1 MTRLRTVASVLAL
14 LASAAALSAQSSPL
28 QEGVNLIREGQFDQA
43 LVKLEAAHRL
53 APSNPAI
60 ENFIGIAE
68 TQLGHIDE
76 ACNHYRNAI
85 RLDPSQTAPHR
96 NLGFNLLTAKDYGGA
111 EPELREALR
120 LNPND
125 DFAHYYMSLLAL
137 ATSRDAEAIE
147 QASHAGQL
155 SGKDPEV
162 GAGLVEAYVRIGSV
176 DDASK
181 RIEQLEKA
189 NQLPSARE
197 FQIAVLLSRRAYYSQ
212 AVHCFRRIASLDPS
226 WQSRYNLSL
235 ALLFGGQP
243 VEASTLLTTLLSEQP
258 NNADMLTFLG
268 SAFEL
273 QQKMPE
279 ALEAYRAA
287 AASDPSN
294 PDRTL
299 DYTRLLMDLDRY
311 DEAIQ
316 VVHDGMEAT
325 SATGPLEL
333 RLGAVEMLK
342 SNYTSARD
350 AFHAALAS
358 DPELDAAYVGLAQ
371 TYSREANDSE
381 AIRILE
387 DARGK
392 PPGHYPLEYYF
403 GLLASRLGREAE
415 AATALEKAAALEPNS
430 PNPFYELGKLH
441 VAQQEWPQAR
451 KAFEHVIALNSQFAP
466 AHYQLSRVYARLGLN
481 AKAEREAKQTHML
494 VDTQRDEALRRQ
506 RERAGS
512 FQPQASANQLLHP

>member
-1 MTRLRTVASVLAL
+1 MIWHSRIASPLALFAFASVLN
-14 LASAAALSAQSSPL
+14 AQPSPL
-28 QEGVNLIREGQFDQA
+28 QEGVSLIREGRFDQA
-43 LVKLEAAHRL
+43 LVKLEQAHRV
-53 APSNPAI
+53 APRDPAI
-60 ENFIGIAE
+60 ENFMGIAD

-96 NLGFNLLTAKDYGGA
+96 NLGFNLLTAKDYAGA

-125 DFAHYYMSLLAL
+125 DFAHYYLLLLSL
-137 ATSRDAEAIE
+137 ATGRDAEAVE
-147 QASHAGQL
+147 QASKAGQL
-155 SGKDPEV
+155 LDNDPEV
-162 GAGLVEAYVRIGSV
+162 GAGLVEADVRMGRME
-176 DDASK
+176 DADK
-181 RIEQLEKA
+181 LIERMEEA
-189 NQLPSARE
+189 NQLPSGRE
-197 FQIAVLLSRRAYYSQ
+197 FQIAVLLSRRAHYTQ
-212 AVHCFRRIASLDPS
+212 AVHCFRRIVSLDPS
-226 WQSRYNLSL
+226 WQNRYNLAL
-235 ALLFGGQP
+235 ALLFGGQSG
-243 VEASTLLTTLLSEQP
+243 EASTLLATLHAELP
-258 NNADMLTFLG
+258 NNADILMFLG
-268 SAFEL
+268 SALEL

-287 AASDPSN
+287 AATDPSN

-316 VVHDGMEAT
+316 VVHSGMEAT
-325 SATGPLEL
+325 SAAGPLEL

-342 SNYTSARD
+342 ANYTSARN
-350 AFHAALAS
+350 AFHEALAI

-371 TYSREANDSE
+371 TYSREANDAE

-387 DARGK
+387 EARRK
-392 PPGHYPLEYYF
+392 LPGHYPLEYYF

-415 AATALEKAAALEPNS
+415 AITALETAVALEPNS
-430 PNPFYELGKLH
+430 PDPFYELGKLH
-441 VAQQEWPQAR
+441 VAQWDWPQAR
-451 KAFEHVIALNSQFAP
+451 NAFEHVIALNSQFAP

-481 AKAEREAKQTHML
+481 SKAEQEAKQTHTL

-506 RERAGS
+506 RERGGS
-512 FQPQASANQLLHP
+512 FQPQASANQLLQP